1 MGDEKSIK
9 KLMFVVPSK
18 YENETKE
25 EQLRRLAKLMEIHG
39 VRIVDDR
46 GPQNDTRH

>member
-25 EQLRRLAKLMEIHG
+25 EQLRRLAKLMELHG
-39 VRIVDDR
+39 IRIVDDR
-46 GPQNDTRH
+46 GPSNDTRH